1 MNRQS
6 ISLIF
11 LFFIEKNQ
19 DKRDLDKTFPQ
30 NVVTLHGIKINVFM
44 VKKKSYVI
52 CAAIAL
58 LLLGICGFIYLMP
71 VSTLTET
78 VAVNIDNDDT
88 PDSVWVK
95 IDSAAHP
102 RQLVGLKSI
111 ATLAG
116 YTKQVHTG
124 HYEITKGINSL
135 FLIRKLK
142 NGRQDPL
149 LLTIPEVRT
158 KEQLAEKLGNR
169 LMMSADSLLYYLND
183 SATCAQYQTD
193 TANII
198 GLFIPNS
205 YEVYWNITPKQ
216 LISRMEREWN
226 VFWDDKRMQ
235 KAHKIGLTPPE
246 VITLASIVD
255 EETANNAEKPT
266 IAGMYLNRLNSGM
279 PLQADP
285 TIKFALRRF
294 ELRRIY
300 HEMLKTPSKYN
311 TYINQGLPPGPIR
324 IPSVK
329 GIESVLNAQKHD
341 YMYMCAK
348 EDFSGF
354 HNFAKTFAE
363 HIDNAKRY
371 SMALNKRGVQ

>member
-1 MNRQS
+1 M
-6 ISLIF
+6 
-11 LFFIEKNQ
+11 
-19 DKRDLDKTFPQ
+19 
-30 NVVTLHGIKINVFM
+30 
-44 VKKKSYVI
+44 
-52 CAAIAL
+52 
-58 LLLGICGFIYLMP
+58 
-71 VSTLTET
+71 
-78 VAVNIDNDDT
+78 
-88 PDSVWVK
+88 
-95 IDSAAHP
+95 
-102 RQLVGLKSI
+102 
-111 ATLAG
+111 
-116 YTKQVHTG
+116 
-124 HYEITKGINSL
+124 
-135 FLIRKLK
+135 
-142 NGRQDPL
+142 
-149 LLTIPEVRT
+149 
-158 KEQLAEKLGNR
+158 
-169 LMMSADSLLYYLND
+169 
-183 SATCAQYQTD
+183 
-193 TANII
+193 
-198 GLFIPNS
+198 
-205 YEVYWNITPKQ
+205 
-216 LISRMEREWN
+216 
-226 VFWDDKRMQ
+226 
-235 KAHKIGLTPPE
+235 
-246 VITLASIVD
+246 ASIVD

-311 TYINQGLPPGPIR
+311 TYIYQGLPPGPIR

>member
-1 MNRQS
+1 M
-6 ISLIF
+6 
-11 LFFIEKNQ
+11 
-19 DKRDLDKTFPQ
+19 
-30 NVVTLHGIKINVFM
+30 
-44 VKKKSYVI
+44 
-52 CAAIAL
+52 
-58 LLLGICGFIYLMP
+58 
-71 VSTLTET
+71 
-78 VAVNIDNDDT
+78 
-88 PDSVWVK
+88 
-95 IDSAAHP
+95 
-102 RQLVGLKSI
+102 
-111 ATLAG
+111 
-116 YTKQVHTG
+116 
-124 HYEITKGINSL
+124 
-135 FLIRKLK
+135 IRKLK

-371 SMALNKRGVQ
+371 STSLNKRGVQ